1 MLISEFFNGEKTA
14 QVKKYPAGYSVS
26 MFENERLVNTVHGIG
41 SQMKAEELAEDFVG
55 TDGGETVLL
64 NE

>member
-26 MFENERLVNTVHGIG
+26 MFENERLVNTVQIG
-41 SQMKAEELAEDFVG
+41 RAHD
-55 TDGGETVLL
+55 
-64 NE
+64 